1 MNAYKSRR
9 MFLKYWELA
18 FLPTHKSFLPNVLKT
33 NHWLKMVT
41 NCLLH
46 LKATIFIICKNV
58 NTIIPVTIIQ
68 EGNISSVCLQQ
79 GDLAKL
85 CVPSHPIRCTN
96 HLHVWITWLLLADH
110 LVTYITRN
118 TEKVLVSLEQQF
130 LTWDLPGEVSKL
142 MHWPHPKLMKQKS
155 LKVGSRPQ
163 NFNSLG
169 DSSEQARLRMSGLEE
184 NLSWWAEA
192 KHLSEICNV
201 TASISFQVF
210 RHGDRSPIETF
221 PNDPIKE
228 SSWPQGFGQ
237 LTQVGW
243 FSAKVCWWVS
253 RETRL
258 WDL

>member
-1 MNAYKSRR
+1 MTLLSFV
-9 MFLKYWELA
+9 FLLT
-18 FLPTHKSFLPNVLKT
+18 LSDVQTS
-33 NHWLKMVT
+33 
-41 NCLLH
+41 
-46 LKATIFIICKNV
+46 
-58 NTIIPVTIIQ
+58 
-68 EGNISSVCLQQ
+68 
-79 GDLAKL
+79 
-85 CVPSHPIRCTN
+85 
-96 HLHVWITWLLLADH
+96 LHVWIAWLLLADH

-142 MHWPHPKLMKQKS
+142 MPWPHPKLMKQKS

-169 DSSEQARLRMSGLEE
+169 DSSEQARLRTSGLEE

-258 WDL
+258 CGICSLLKPHNYVNYSDVGKYFAQLPGN